1 VFVGQA
7 LVWLSGLM
15 MVLALVVPLLST
27 LDPHGGKAIAPGV
40 AVLKMSYTL
49 ADWLSP
55 GHDNTAQDALRVM
68 WCWGWNAGIGRL
80 V

>member
-1 VFVGQA
+1 
-7 LVWLSGLM
+7 
-15 MVLALVVPLLST
+15 
-27 LDPHGGKAIAPGV
+27 
-40 AVLKMSYTL
+40 VLKMSYTL

-55 GHDNTAQDALRVM
+55 GQDNTAQEAVQEAAQEALRVM